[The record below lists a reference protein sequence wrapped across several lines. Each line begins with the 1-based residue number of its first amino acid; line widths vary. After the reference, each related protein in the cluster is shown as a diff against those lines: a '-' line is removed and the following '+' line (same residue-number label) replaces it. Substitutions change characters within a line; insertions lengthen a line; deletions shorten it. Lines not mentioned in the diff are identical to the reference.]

1 MEPAEEFKYMK
12 KTEELPEGYVYAP
25 WIMKTTA
32 SSINNVKVWDH
43 RWWVNVFCKINWFFH
58 FRMRKR
64 FNKYKSTKI
73 GQLPTT
79 KAVGFLA

>member
-1 MEPAEEFKYMK
+1 MENIKEFKYMK

-43 RWWVNVFCKINWFFH
+43 RWWVNIFCKLNWLFH
-58 FRMRKR
+58 FRMRKQ
-64 FNKYKSTKI
+64 FNRYKNTKI
-73 GQLPTT
+73 DEKYYGTINW
-79 KAVGFLA
+79 K